1 MPIVNVIQ
9 LGKSFGAER
18 IFSGITFQIDEYDR
32 VGLVGPNGAGK
43 STLLH
48 ILAGREEP
56 DEGNI
61 AIARNTRVGYLT
73 QVTDFQPQN
82 TLREEMLT
90 VFSTLRTWE
99 QELSRLAQEM
109 ASPATQQD
117 NILHERLLAR
127 YAELQARYEHAGG
140 YTYENRV
147 EQVLDGLSFSREQ
160 QTAPV
165 MHLSGG
171 QQTRAA
177 LGKLLLQEPDLLL
190 LDEPTN
196 HLDLVTLEWL
206 ETYLISWKGAMVIVA
221 HDRYFLDKVV
231 SRTI

>member
-1 MPIVNVIQ
+1 MPIVNVVQ

-18 IFSGITFQIDEYDR
+18 IFADISFQIDEHDR
-32 VGLVGPNGAGK
+32 IGLVGPNGAGK

-56 DEGNI
+56 DAGNI
-61 AIARNTRVGYLT
+61 AIARHTRMGYLT

-99 QELSRLAQEM
+99 HDLSILAQEM
-109 ASPATQQD
+109 ASPTTQQD
-117 NILHERLLAR
+117 AVLHENLLTR

-147 EQVLDGLSFSREQ
+147 EQVLDGLS
-160 QTAPV
+160 
-165 MHLSGG
+165 
-171 QQTRAA
+171 
-177 LGKLLLQEPDLLL
+177 
-190 LDEPTN
+190 
-196 HLDLVTLEWL
+196 
-206 ETYLISWKGAMVIVA
+206 
-221 HDRYFLDKVV
+221 
-231 SRTI
+231 